1 MDGRRNSAGGDG
13 SVEVTPESDGNQVSS
28 YTYGGEVPIK
38 YDANDFSR
46 MSISNIPEQFDGDEE
61 TDTVVPDMA
70 ASAEAVEGAGDT
82 AGEAAAES
90 VADATVSS
98 PHTTPPR
105 AHLNA
110 GTVRGVQSVP
120 VGSGSSTRAKKH
132 TNSGS
137 PRSYLTANAL
147 KANDRALT
155 VPTCACNM
163 CVTFAA
169 STRLQRLAKYTEGQ
183 YGEAYARSSRVMSF
197 LSTASTPGV
206 RRISVGI
213 CFF

>member
-1 MDGRRNSAGGDG
+1 
-13 SVEVTPESDGNQVSS
+13 
-28 YTYGGEVPIK
+28 
-38 YDANDFSR
+38 
-46 MSISNIPEQFDGDEE
+46 MSISNIPEQFDGEE
-61 TDTVVPDMA
+61 DTDTVVLDMA
-70 ASAEAVEGAGDT
+70 AAS
-82 AGEAAAES
+82 EAAAMTAVAVAAAEAES
-90 VADATVSS
+90 EAEVTVSS
-98 PHTTPPR
+98 PHTPPPSR
-105 AHLNA
+105 VHLNA

-120 VGSGSSTRAKKH
+120 VGGSASSSRAKKH

-155 VPTCACNM
+155 VPTCSCNM

-206 RRISVGI
+206 SNAAPSAFYLQPFRSIPATNIFI
-213 CFF
+213 CSCLMLQFPSIFVFSPIFLTFVC